1 MQSKQ
6 DHPFKAPA
14 FLESAGVAWTRVM
27 YRRSQ
32 TIFLQGDA
40 CESVMYLQ
48 SGNVKLSV
56 RSKFGKVAV
65 VATLGPGAFFGEG
78 SLAGQ
83 PCRMETA
90 TAVTATTL
98 LIVENE
104 RMLRLLH
111 EQRELADTFIAHML
125 GTNIRIERNLLDQ
138 LFNHDEKRLAQ
149 TLLLLARFGTT
160 EGPKRR
166 LANVSEQKLA
176 EMSGTTRSNVAFF
189 MKKFKRLG
197 FIDNLGGLTVND
209 SLLTIV
215 LHE

>member
-1 MQSKQ
+1 MPSKQ

-14 FLESAGVAWTRVM
+14 FLESSGVAWTRVM
-27 YRRSQ
+27 YRRRQ
-32 TIFLQGDA
+32 TIFVQGDA

-48 SGNVKLSV
+48 SGSVTLSV

-65 VATLGPGAFFGEG
+65 VATLGPGDFFGEG

-98 LIVENE
+98 LVVEND
-104 RMLRLLH
+104 RMLQLLH

-125 GTNIRIERNLLDQ
+125 GTNIRIERDLLDQ
-138 LFNHDEKRLAQ
+138 LFNHDEKRLAR
-149 TLLLLARFGTT
+149 TLLLLARFGTAD
-160 EGPKRR
+160 GPERR

-197 FIDNLGGLTVND
+197 FIDDLSGLTVND
-209 SLLTIV
+209 SLLTVV